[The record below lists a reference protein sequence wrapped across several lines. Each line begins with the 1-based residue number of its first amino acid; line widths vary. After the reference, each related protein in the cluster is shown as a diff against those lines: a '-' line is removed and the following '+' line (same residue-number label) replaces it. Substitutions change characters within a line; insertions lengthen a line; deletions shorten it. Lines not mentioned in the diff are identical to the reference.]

1 MNTYPAPLARLIQE
15 LSKLP
20 GIGEKSAARLAF
32 HLLKGNL
39 EDVASL
45 ADSIGKLREQI
56 GLCPQCFG
64 FSELVAQNGDPSTRT
79 PAMARVRTLGI
90 PPENRGVERDALGLP
105 EGLHGP
111 LCSVCRNIQ
120 REQDKICVVE
130 EPGDLIAVEKSQE
143 FKGLYHVLH
152 GTISPLDG
160 IGPDA
165 LKIQELLERL
175 RGGAV
180 REVIVA
186 TNPTMDGEATA
197 LYLSKVIK
205 PLGIAVT
212 RIARGLPMGGDLEY
226 TDVVTLG
233 KALEGRREI

>member
-1 MNTYPAPLARLIQE
+1 MSTYPAPLARLIQE

-32 HLLKGNL
+32 HMLKGKR
-39 EDVASL
+39 EDVLSL
-45 ADSIGKLREQI
+45 ADSIEKLRREM
-56 GLCPQCFG
+56 GLCRQCFG
-64 FSELVAQNGDPSTRT
+64 FSAVDPQNGNGALCDICSDPR
-79 PAMARVRTLGI
+79 
-90 PPENRGVERDALGLP
+90 
-105 EGLHGP
+105 
-111 LCSVCRNIQ
+111 
-120 REQDKICVVE
+120 REKDKICVVE
-130 EPGDLIAVEKSQE
+130 EPSDLIAVERSQE

-160 IGPDA
+160 VGPDA
-165 LKIQELLERL
+165 LRIKELLERV
-175 RGGAV
+175 GGGIV

-186 TNPTMDGEATA
+186 TNPTLDGEATA

-205 PLGIAVT
+205 PLGVSVT

-226 TDVVTLG
+226 TDAVTLG

>member
-39 EDVASL
+39 DDVASL

-64 FSELVAQNGDPSTRT
+64 FSELVAQNGD
-79 PAMARVRTLGI
+79 
-90 PPENRGVERDALGLP
+90 
-105 EGLHGP
+105 GP
-111 LCSVCRNIQ
+111 LCSVCGNLQ

-160 IGPDA
+160 IGPEA
-165 LKIQELLERL
+165 LRIKELLERL
-175 RGGAV
+175 RHGSV

-205 PLGIAVT
+205 PLGVAVT
-212 RIARGLPMGGDLEY
+212 RIARGMPMGGDLEY
-226 TDVVTLG
+226 IDVVTLG

>member
-1 MNTYPAPLARLIQE
+1 MTSYPGPLARLVHE

-20 GIGEKSAARLAF
+20 GIGEKTAARLAF
-32 HLLKGNL
+32 HMLKGKK
-39 EDVASL
+39 EDVFALSE
-45 ADSIGKLREQI
+45 SIGKLRREM
-56 GLCPQCFG
+56 GLCRRCFG
-64 FSELVAQNGDPSTRT
+64 FSEVDPGNGET
-79 PAMARVRTLGI
+79 
-90 PPENRGVERDALGLP
+90 AL
-105 EGLHGP
+105 
-111 LCSVCRNIQ
+111 CTICRSGE

-130 EPGDLIAVEKSQE
+130 EPADLLAVEKSQE
-143 FKGLYHVLH
+143 YRGLYHVLH

-165 LKIQELLERL
+165 LRIKELIDRL
-175 RGGAV
+175 GDRSV

-205 PLGIAVT
+205 PLGVAVS

-226 TDVVTLG
+226 TDAVTLG
-233 KALEGRREI
+233 KALEGRREM